1 MAEEGI
7 SPDGDAA
14 VPVERAAEAGEEA
27 SVDSPPQRRVLRRV
41 IDVEIQD
48 PRRLPYK
55 GRPRDK
61 SYKPYYRSKDRR
73 QYRQSKIAAR
83 KRSTSR
89 LKDLREEVR
98 AEKRKRAAQE

>member
-1 MAEEGI
+1 MAEQGI

-27 SVDSPPQRRVLRRV
+27 SLDSPAQRRVLRRV
-41 IDVEIQD
+41 IDVETED
-48 PRRLPYK
+48 PRRLPYR

-83 KRSTSR
+83 QRASSR

-98 AEKRKRAAQE
+98 AEKRKRAAQK